1 MHCSCCGSTSK
12 IDHPSTCY
20 QTQGNRCSCSSH
32 QEDEETDEVS
42 RPDSLNTRTKTWDH
56 SIKQSNDTNFAQR
69 TCACSQ
75 DIRDDHQ
82 PKNKNINDQVVDT
95 FEYRVYGMDCTAC
108 AKTLEKSISRLPAI
122 KEVNVN
128 FNTAKMTVS
137 ATSAATIQLIETEVQ
152 KLGYRVEPMNQNDD
166 VQTYVIQ
173 GMDCSSCAKR
183 IENHFKTLSYV
194 MDVSVNFSTG
204 KMRIEHNSTVEEI
217 IAEVK
222 KIGYKATIDTP
233 SSYRSE
239 KNYREL
245 VTVIVS
251 GVFMGLGLMGSIIGF
266 ESKIPIACYAIAM
279 VVSGYKPF
287 KSAFYAIRSRSLD
300 MNVLMTAAAIGAAL
314 IGEWLEGA
322 TVVWLFAIGNF
333 LQVRSLERTRHSIR
347 NLMDLAPPE
356 AWVKVQADIV
366 RKPVEEVM
374 IGDIILVK
382 PGEKIPLDGE
392 IIEGESSINQ
402 APITGE
408 SIPVDKTIGD
418 RVYAG
423 TINEHGTLSV
433 KVTRN
438 VSDSTLSKIIHM
450 VEEAQEQKAPT
461 ENFVDQFARFYTPTV
476 FLLAIVIMIFP
487 PLFGVG
493 IWQDWFYRGLE
504 LLVVACPCALVIST
518 PVAIVSAIGNAARN
532 GVLMKGG
539 IFLEKAHSITTIA
552 FDKTG
557 TLTEGKPKVTDIK
570 TFSGSKDELLSIA
583 LTLESFSTH
592 PIAKAIV
599 DDAIER
605 GIASKPGEMF
615 QTMVGKGVQAMIDE
629 TMYYA
634 GNVSMFE
641 EMAIPIAD
649 VITEVEALI
658 NQGKTVVLVGTK
670 EKVIGVIAVSD
681 RIRESTANT
690 LTALKQ
696 NGVKQTVILT
706 GDHEGAAKLIASEA
720 NIDHYYAELLPEDKV
735 DVIKALQSEGQKV
748 AMVGDGINDA
758 PALATADIGI
768 AMGGVGT
775 DTAMET
781 AGIVFMADHLEK
793 LPYTMKLSRKTLGII
808 KQNIWF
814 SIIVKLIALILIFP
828 GWLTL
833 WLAVLSDTGAALIVI
848 LNSIRLL
855 RYKEKN
861 E

>member
-137 ATSAATIQLIETEVQ
+137 LTSAATIQLIETEVQ

-287 KSAFYAIRSRSLD
+287 KSAVVPGSRSNKRKAQVKAAERAAEYDQQLRSPKEVSQRIKQLEEEMYQLARD
-300 MNVLMTAAAIGAAL
+300 LEFEAAAQL
-314 IGEWLEGA
+314 
-322 TVVWLFAIGNF
+322 
-333 LQVRSLERTRHSIR
+333 R
-347 NLMDLAPPE
+347 D
-356 AWVKVQADIV
+356 
-366 RKPVEEVM
+366 
-374 IGDIILVK
+374 
-382 PGEKIPLDGE
+382 E
-392 IIEGESSINQ
+392 IQ
-402 APITGE
+402 
-408 SIPVDKTIGD
+408 
-418 RVYAG
+418 R
-423 TINEHGTLSV
+423 L
-433 KVTRN
+433 R
-438 VSDSTLSKIIHM
+438 L
-450 VEEAQEQKAPT
+450 
-461 ENFVDQFARFYTPTV
+461 
-476 FLLAIVIMIFP
+476 
-487 PLFGVG
+487 
-493 IWQDWFYRGLE
+493 
-504 LLVVACPCALVIST
+504 
-518 PVAIVSAIGNAARN
+518 
-532 GVLMKGG
+532 
-539 IFLEKAHSITTIA
+539 
-552 FDKTG
+552 
-557 TLTEGKPKVTDIK
+557 
-570 TFSGSKDELLSIA
+570 
-583 LTLESFSTH
+583 
-592 PIAKAIV
+592 
-599 DDAIER
+599 
-605 GIASKPGEMF
+605 
-615 QTMVGKGVQAMIDE
+615 
-629 TMYYA
+629 
-634 GNVSMFE
+634 
-641 EMAIPIAD
+641 
-649 VITEVEALI
+649 
-658 NQGKTVVLVGTK
+658 
-670 EKVIGVIAVSD
+670 
-681 RIRESTANT
+681 
-690 LTALKQ
+690 
-696 NGVKQTVILT
+696 
-706 GDHEGAAKLIASEA
+706 
-720 NIDHYYAELLPEDKV
+720 
-735 DVIKALQSEGQKV
+735 
-748 AMVGDGINDA
+748 
-758 PALATADIGI
+758 
-768 AMGGVGT
+768 
-775 DTAMET
+775 
-781 AGIVFMADHLEK
+781 
-793 LPYTMKLSRKTLGII
+793 
-808 KQNIWF
+808 
-814 SIIVKLIALILIFP
+814 
-828 GWLTL
+828 
-833 WLAVLSDTGAALIVI
+833 
-848 LNSIRLL
+848 RLL
-855 RYKEKN
+855 DI
-861 E
+861 